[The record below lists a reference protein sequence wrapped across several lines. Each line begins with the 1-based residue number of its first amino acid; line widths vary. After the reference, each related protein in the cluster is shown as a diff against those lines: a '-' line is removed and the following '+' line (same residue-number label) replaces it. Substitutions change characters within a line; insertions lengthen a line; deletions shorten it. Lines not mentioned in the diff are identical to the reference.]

1 MKRIWGMA
9 IAVGALAGCSAAQGG
24 PVLIQDG
31 PDGFKV
37 QLDRL
42 VANAKV
48 MSLEG
53 AVMGPAVKGAPY
65 AADEVR
71 ETTQVLGDGT
81 RIHNESKTTVYRD
94 SEGRIRRE
102 SPNEITIFD
111 PTSGT
116 NYVLNPK
123 TMTGRKMMLKGVFR
137 TGQAPVAPG
146 ADQAQFKT
154 FFYRTTGDPGGNMTV
169 MVNGPEMIAGAK
181 AAADAGADT
190 VKMSR
195 RMLDS
200 NSKTE
205 DLGTQAMEGVDAK
218 GERITSTIET
228 GAIGNDRPIQ
238 TVVERWY
245 SPELQV
251 SVMTR
256 RNDPRS
262 GEDIFR
268 LTNIRRGEQ
277 SPTLF
282 ELPPGYNILNSK

>member
-1 MKRIWGMA
+1 MKRIWGLA
-9 IAVGALAGCSAAQGG
+9 IAAGVLLGCAAAQDD
-24 PVLIQDG
+24 PNQVKI
-31 PDGFKV
+31 

-71 ETTQVLGDGT
+71 ETNQVLGDGT
-81 RIHNESKTTVYRD
+81 RIHNENKTSVYRD

-102 SPNEITIFD
+102 NSNEITIWD
-111 PTSGT
+111 PTTGT
-116 NYVLNPK
+116 HYVLNPK
-123 TMTGRKMMLKGVFR
+123 TMTARKMMLNTVLK
-137 TGQAPVAPG
+137 TGPKPAPAAG
-146 ADQAQFKT
+146 EQAQVKAFY
-154 FFYRTTGDPGGNMTV
+154 YRTTGDAGGAMTTV
-169 MVNGPEMIAGAK
+169 MVGGPEMVASAK
-181 AAADAGADT
+181 AVPDGDFNT

-195 RMLDS
+195 RMVDR

-205 DLGTQAMEGVDAK
+205 DLGTQSMEGVDAK

-228 GAIGNDRPIQ
+228 GAIGNDRPIE
-238 TVVERWY
+238 TVFERWY

-251 SVMTR
+251 TIMTHR
-256 RNDPRS
+256 SDPRT
-262 GEDIFR
+262 GEDTFR

-282 ELPPGYNILNSK
+282 EVPPGYNLLNGK

>member
-1 MKRIWGMA
+1 MMKRIWGMA
-9 IAVGALAGCSAAQGG
+9 IAVGVLLGCAAAQDD
-24 PVLIQDG
+24 PVQV
-31 PDGFKV
+31 KNQV
-37 QLDRL
+37 VRM

-65 AADEVR
+65 AADETR

-81 RIHNESKTTVYRD
+81 RIHNESTTSVYRD

-102 SPNEITIFD
+102 NPNEITIWD
-111 PTSGT
+111 PTTGT
-116 NYVLNPK
+116 NYMLNPK
-123 TMTGRKMMLKGVFR
+123 TMTGRKMMLKGVFK
-137 TGQAPVAPG
+137 TGQAPAG
-146 ADQAQFKT
+146 EQANIKE
-154 FFYRTTGDPGGNMTV
+154 FFYRTMADGAGGGMTTV
-169 MVNGPEMIAGAK
+169 MVGGPEIASAK
-181 AAADAGADT
+181 AMADFG
-190 VKMSR
+190 VGPGKMAPR
-195 RMLDS
+195 LVNP

-205 DLGTQAMEGVDAK
+205 DLGTQSMEGVDAK

-238 TVVERWY
+238 SVFERWY

-251 SVMTR
+251 DVMTTR
-256 RNDPRS
+256 SDPRT

-282 ELPPGYNILNSK
+282 EVPPGYNILNAK

>member
-1 MKRIWGMA
+1 MKRILGMV
-9 IAVGALAGCSAAQGG
+9 IAAGVLLGCAAA
-24 PVLIQDG
+24 QDG
-31 PDGFKV
+31 PDQVKI

-53 AVMGPAVKGAPY
+53 AVMGPAVKNAPY

-71 ETTQVLGDGT
+71 ESDQTLGDGT
-81 RIHNESKTTVYRD
+81 HIHNESKTNVYRD

-102 SPNEITIFD
+102 NPNEITIWD
-111 PTSGT
+111 PTTGT

-123 TMTGRKMMLKGVFR
+123 NMTARKMMLNTVLKGGKVPPPPAGEQ
-137 TGQAPVAPG
+137 GQL
-146 ADQAQFKT
+146 KT
-154 FFYRTTGDPGGNMTV
+154 FFYRTTGDSGGGMTTV
-169 MVNGPEMIAGAK
+169 MVGGAAIASEK
-181 AAADAGADT
+181 AAADAGVDT
-190 VKMSR
+190 VKIAR
-195 RMLDS
+195 RVLDS

-205 DLGTQAMEGVDAK
+205 DLGTQSMEGVNAE
-218 GERITSTIET
+218 GQRITSTIET

-238 TVVERWY
+238 NVFERWY

-251 SVMTR
+251 NIMTR
-256 RNDPRS
+256 RSDPRT
-262 GEDIFR
+262 GENVLR

-282 ELPPGYNILNSK
+282 EVPPGYNILGGK

>member
-1 MKRIWGMA
+1 MKRIWGMVA
-9 IAVGALAGCSAAQGG
+9 AAGVLVVCAAAQNTVQFQDD
-24 PVLIQDG
+24 PAQFKIQAE
-31 PDGFKV
+31 
-37 QLDRL
+37 RMI
-42 VANAKV
+42 ANAKV

-65 AADEVR
+65 AAEEIR
-71 ETTQVLGDGT
+71 ETNQVLADGT

-102 SPNEITIFD
+102 NPNEITIWD

-123 TMTGRKMMLKGVFR
+123 TMTARKMMLKGVFR
-137 TGQAPVAPG
+137 AGQVPPPPPG
-146 ADQAQFKT
+146 EQAQVKAFY
-154 FFYRTTGDPGGNMTV
+154 YRTNGDAGGGMSTV
-169 MVNGPEMIAGAK
+169 MVGGPEIAGARVV
-181 AAADAGADT
+181 ADT
-190 VKMSR
+190 GIDTVRMSSR
-195 RMLDS
+195 LVNP

-205 DLGTQAMEGVDAK
+205 DLGTQSMEGVDAK

-238 TVVERWY
+238 TVFERWY
-245 SPELQV
+245 SSDLQV
-251 SVMTR
+251 NVMTR
-256 RNDPRS
+256 RSDPRS

-268 LTNIRRGEQ
+268 LTSIRRGEQ

-282 ELPPGYNILNSK
+282 EVPPGYSFPNAK